1 MIQIIIYNADSW
13 EFYHIRQFIMKTQN
27 FYFLKNLLRRTI
39 ISCTLLCGFS
49 ASVPA
54 CAPSERDTNHSKHK
68 IALADST
75 YIKIAISQI
84 SPRLNYPKLV
94 ERFYK
99 NQRFSMIWVKPDTV
113 KSEIYKSM
121 LLMDCVLQFGLNRD
135 DFHPGKLTYNLLK
148 PLVQA
153 QSNPQEKSNFDVY
166 LTDALITLVNH
177 LHYGKFN
184 PVYISEVLEEGKQSG
199 FDPVAHLTGALHAR
213 DFMEAVVSA
222 QPKMQMYRLLQD
234 YLHLVKG
241 QYIDDCYEFPEGDAR
256 KMAINMERMR
266 WINSGEEYYIHIN
279 IPSYSLKL
287 LRGDSIILF
296 KTVVGKPSTPT
307 PELESQ
313 VNYMTT
319 APEWK
324 VPQKIFAKELLPKA
338 LKDSNYLKNNHYGI
352 YDLKGN
358 YIVITRNKLQE
369 ISAQP
374 GLYLAR
380 QSPGCDNALGKI
392 VFRFPNRFDIYLH
405 DTPEQKLFKKE
416 SRSFSHGC
424 VRVENA
430 DRLAKLLLEYDG
442 AVNRVP
448 KMNESLEKMQRRN
461 FTLTHPVPIKITYF
475 TCEIDDGM
483 FRSYPDIY
491 KRDAA
496 LEQMMFPSK
505 VQLAEIKK

>member
-1 MIQIIIYNADSW
+1 
-13 EFYHIRQFIMKTQN
+13 MKTQN
-27 FYFLKNLLRRTI
+27 FYFLKDLLRRTI

-54 CAPSERDTNHSKHK
+54 CAPRERDTNHSKPK
-68 IALADST
+68 IAQADST
-75 YIKIAISQI
+75 YVKMALSKL
-84 SPRLNYPKLV
+84 SPQLNYPKLV
-94 ERFYK
+94 EQFYK
-99 NQRFSMIWVKPDTV
+99 NRRFSVVWVKPDTL

-135 DFHPGKLTYNLLK
+135 DFHPDKLTYDLLK
-148 PLVQA
+148 PLMQA
-153 QSNPQEKSNFDVY
+153 RSNLQDKSNFDVY
-166 LTDALITLVNH
+166 LTDALVTLVNH

-184 PVYISEVLEEGKQSG
+184 PVYTSEVLEGGKQSG
-199 FDPVAHLTGALHAR
+199 FDPLAHLNGALHAK
-213 DFMEAVVSA
+213 DFMGVIVSA
-222 QPKMQMYRLLQD
+222 QPRMQMYRLLQD

-266 WINSGEEYYIHIN
+266 WINSGDNYYIHIN

-287 LRGDSIILF
+287 FRGDSIILF

-324 VPQKIFAKELLPKA
+324 VPQKIFAKELLPRA
-338 LKDSNYLKNNHYGI
+338 LRDSNYLSNNHYGI

-358 YIVITRNKLQE
+358 YMVITRKKLQA
-369 ISAQP
+369 IAAHPS
-374 GLYLAR
+374 LYLAR

-430 DRLAKLLLEYDG
+430 DRLARLLLEYDG
-442 AVNRVP
+442 PEGKVP
-448 KMNESLEKMQRRN
+448 KMKEALQKMQRRN

-475 TCEIDDGM
+475 TCEIDDGI

-496 LEQMMFPSK
+496 LEQMMFPGK
-505 VQLAEIKK
+505 VQLARTKK